1 MLGKGWASLLTISAR
16 YCCPRR
22 CLAIDYTCSSLRARE
37 LDQKTALMKP
47 SKAQELNNWVGG
59 GRGAGVQV
67 SQGETDL
74 CGGVDGCGG
83 VEAGRQGGRRKG
95 LGRWVMGLC

>member
-1 MLGKGWASLLTISAR
+1 M
-16 YCCPRR
+16 
-22 CLAIDYTCSSLRARE
+22 
-37 LDQKTALMKP
+37 
-47 SKAQELNNWVGG
+47 GG